1 MHHLSRITCHSPLGF
16 MPHDYG
22 YDYDYDSGHDYDH
35 DYDYHDDYVSL
46 ISSDFPCLR
55 SLYVQITVSK
65 LGGGMWACGR
75 VQWYV
80 VIIRFHG
87 RCEISW

>member
-1 MHHLSRITCHSPLGF
+1 

-55 SLYVQITVSK
+55 SLYVQMTCSLV
-65 LGGGMWACGR
+65 W
-75 VQWYV
+75 
-80 VIIRFHG
+80 F
-87 RCEISW
+87 